1 MVNRK
6 KRQLKKSESILP
18 YLLVF
23 IILPVAFYFGL
34 FQMGGWL
41 GIIIGIIL
49 VFFLLNKKS

>member
-23 IILPVAFYFGL
+23 IILPVVFYFGL